1 MKMWLFFLLFCKR
14 NSSFDRFME
23 PVSSMTYLMVDYHYR
38 RHNGRKPVFLVSHK
52 NKREYFKL
60 QLSFNSGANIS

>member
-23 PVSSMTYLMVDYHYR
+23 PVSSMTYFMVDFHYR
-38 RHNGRKPVFLVSHK
+38 RHNGQKPVFLVSHK